1 VDQDAPSRQRVRP
14 PSCGYPEPGQ
24 ILLKT
29 TPRTRRTDPPAR
41 AQNEYSV
48 YPVTSS
54 SSSLV
59 MMPTTIARSDRPKV
73 GLVGGVSLMALLSQG
88 DPIGDEDLGKAL
100 QMTAWLTNS
109 ASM

>member
-1 VDQDAPSRQRVRP
+1 
-14 PSCGYPEPGQ
+14 
-24 ILLKT
+24 
-29 TPRTRRTDPPAR
+29 
-41 AQNEYSV
+41 
-48 YPVTSS
+48 
-54 SSSLV
+54 V